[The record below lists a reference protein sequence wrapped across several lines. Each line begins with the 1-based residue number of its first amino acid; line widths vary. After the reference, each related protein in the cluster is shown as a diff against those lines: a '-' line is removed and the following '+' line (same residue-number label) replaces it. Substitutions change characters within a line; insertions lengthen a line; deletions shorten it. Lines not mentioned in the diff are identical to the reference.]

1 LATLWCFKKKLNVH
15 QAKEFKEYQCVNV
28 GIFETKPRKSFFE
41 PLSPTQQLY
50 ESLRYV
56 YTGQDDFF
64 QGGREL
70 VHLNGGS
77 EALMRHFRNQ
87 GMTGLLGFNHSFV
100 QRCTI
105 CSTGTITS
113 GVNRGS
119 VGSYTCYGASN
130 VPIFRCPLCS
140 SRYSARHVTALWDVR
155 INEKDYCRIA
165 KALAEGVGIR
175 TTARIFD
182 VDKDTVSRCAFRAGI
197 QCQFVDSILMHHLHL
212 EECQLDEMWS
222 FVYKKQH
229 HLEPFEQLHNDIGDI
244 WLHVAFEPRV
254 KVLVAV
260 VPGKRTLE
268 NLRKLTRS
276 VRCKSDGHVPLFT
289 TDEYPAY
296 LDALLWE
303 YGQLARVNREGLVGR
318 PSEYAYLIPNH
329 ALKYAKV
336 KKTRKEGRIESV
348 ETEVSIS
355 TERKVQQIYNQSPC
369 SSTINTSFVERNHL
383 HERLN
388 NRRLTRKTLGF
399 SKALY
404 MHEAQIWLSMG
415 YYHFVRPHASLAILS
430 DDGTHLIKRTP
441 AMAAVVTDHI
451 WSIKELLTFPN
462 CYHS

>member
-1 LATLWCFKKKLNVH
+1 MAFQKKIDGH
-15 QAKEFKEYQCVNV
+15 QAMEFKEYQRVNV
-28 GIFETKPRKSFFE
+28 GTLERKPRISFFE

-50 ESLRYV
+50 ESLRYIS
-56 YTGQDDFF
+56 TGQNDFF
-64 QGGREL
+64 QDGRKL

-77 EALMRHFRNQ
+77 EALMNHFRNQ
-87 GMTGLLGFNHSFV
+87 GMSGLFGFDHSFLE
-100 QRCTI
+100 RCTT
-105 CSTGTITS
+105 CSTGSIS
-113 GVNRGS
+113 CGENRGTVDS
-119 VGSYTCYGASN
+119 HTRYSEAN
-130 VPIFRCPLCS
+130 VPIFRCPLCR
-140 SRYSARHVTALWDVR
+140 SRYSARHATALWDVR

-212 EECQLDEMWS
+212 EECQMDEMWS

-229 HLEPFEQLHNDIGDI
+229 HLEPFEQLQNDIGDI
-244 WLHVAFEPRV
+244 WLHVAFEPRL

-268 NLRKLTRS
+268 NLRKLTQA
-276 VRCKSDGHVPLFT
+276 VHCKSDGHVPLFT
-289 TDEYPAY
+289 TDEYSAY

-303 YGQLARVNREGLVGR
+303 YGQLARVDREGLVGR
-318 PSEYAYLIPNH
+318 PNKYCYLIPNH

-336 KKTRKEGRIESV
+336 KKTRRNGRIEAI
-348 ETEVSIS
+348 ETEVSIG
-355 TERKVQQIYNQSPC
+355 TERKVQQILNESPC
-369 SSTINTSFVERNHL
+369 SRTINTSFVERSNL

-399 SKALY
+399 SKAMY
-404 MHEAQIWLSMG
+404 MHEAQIWLTMG
-415 YYHFVRPHASLAILS
+415 YYHFVKSHSSLTMLS
-430 DDGTHLIKRTP
+430 DDGTHLIQRTP
-441 AMAAVVTDHI
+441 AMAAGVTDHI

-462 CYHS
+462 CYYN